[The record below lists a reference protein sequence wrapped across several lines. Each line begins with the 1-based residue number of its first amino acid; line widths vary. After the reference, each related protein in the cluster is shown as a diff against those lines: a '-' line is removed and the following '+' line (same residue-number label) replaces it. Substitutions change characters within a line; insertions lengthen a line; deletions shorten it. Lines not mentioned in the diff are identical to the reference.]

1 MMEPMQVWGLPRE
14 HAAPQLPQMLRHL
27 PSSPGAP
34 QGQAARQDEESA
46 AKATRSAHRH
56 TKIYQKSV
64 GRRISLNEIYAYEHF
79 FLNFYVLR
87 SYGGDAGSSPTASR
101 MLGSAKWYEPIV
113 CATCGVA
120 S

>member
-34 QGQAARQDEESA
+34 QGQAARQDEESRSKGD
-46 AKATRSAHRH
+46 AKCAYKA
-56 TKIYQKSV
+56 YQNLPKER
-64 GRRISLNEIYAYEHF
+64 RRISLNEIYAYEHF